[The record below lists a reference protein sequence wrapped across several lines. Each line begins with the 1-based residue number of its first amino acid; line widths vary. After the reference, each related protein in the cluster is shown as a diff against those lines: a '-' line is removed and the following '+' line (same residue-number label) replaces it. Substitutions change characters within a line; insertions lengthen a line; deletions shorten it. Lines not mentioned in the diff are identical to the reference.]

1 VIANQTAYCQQE
13 QKLINPA
20 SFLQD
25 IFVVITSMKER
36 IKISLK
42 KITKGVLQKSMCA
55 NNFLS
60 EFRLW

>member
-42 KITKGVLQKSMCA
+42 KSRKEFYKSRCVQII
-55 NNFLS
+55 F
-60 EFRLW
+60 

>member
-13 QKLINPA
+13 QKLINTA
-20 SFLQD
+20 SFLQE

-42 KITKGVLQKSMCA
+42 KSRKEFYKSRCVQII
-55 NNFLS
+55 F
-60 EFRLW
+60 